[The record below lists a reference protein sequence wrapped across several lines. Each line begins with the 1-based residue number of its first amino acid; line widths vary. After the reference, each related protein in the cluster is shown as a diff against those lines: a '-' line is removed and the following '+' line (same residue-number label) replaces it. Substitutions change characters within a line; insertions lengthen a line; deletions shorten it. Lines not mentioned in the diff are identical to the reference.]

1 MSSYPMT
8 RKFSP
13 SARQK
18 YLSKRIQR
26 RQISLRRQVQT
37 RLEVRGIYHA
47 GLIDSEAPEGLAGS
61 FCHILQ
67 LTYITYLYLLFS
79 DRPSCE
85 LYCGLLRPTH
95 SDQKGESRRFAR
107 FESPH
112 RHYLPKRSPRCQLHS
127 RGRWYMENLPA
138 IVGPRLLG
146 DTAQVMH
153 K

>member
-26 RQISLRRQVQT
+26 RQISLRQVQT
-37 RLEVRGIYHA
+37 QLEVHGIYHA
-47 GLIDSEAPEGLAGS
+47 GLILDSESPEGLAGS
-61 FCHILQ
+61 FCHIPQ

-79 DRPSCE
+79 GCE

-107 FESPH
+107 FESPL